1 MVYTCRTRPP
11 RLLRPLPPSNRY
23 SMCHIVP
30 EHRHFGMLSTR
41 QAQDS
46 LQARKIWSDL
56 AGFDW
61 VVLGVSLLCGRA
73 EVFNRDHLLCG
84 ISAR

>member
-1 MVYTCRTRPP
+1 
-11 RLLRPLPPSNRY
+11 
-23 SMCHIVP
+23 MCHIVP

-61 VVLGVSLLCGRA
+61 VVLGVR
-73 EVFNRDHLLCG
+73 VVVV
-84 ISAR
+84 